1 MPDWVN
7 AYNITAYLQAG
18 LLILLVVI
26 VLVQQ
31 QRLRVAAI
39 QLQRHKELLKNYD
52 GNNLED
58 ITVKMRVELNQKGKE
73 LANLTERLDAFESKM
88 PDLVQNIG
96 VIRFKGFED
105 VGGDLS
111 FSTAILTGQG
121 DGVVITALHARD
133 DTRIYAKKV
142 EKYVSAYPLSEEE
155 INAIKQSQKR

>member
-1 MPDWVN
+1 MLV
-7 AYNITAYLQAG
+7 ILV
-18 LLILLVVI
+18 LL
-26 VLVQQ
+26 QQ
-31 QRLRVAAI
+31 QRLRVAAK
-39 QLQRHKELLKNYD
+39 QLKRHQDLLKNYD

-58 ITVKMRVELNQKGKE
+58 ITLKMRVELNRKAKE
-73 LANLTERLDAFESKM
+73 LNELASRLEAMEHRM